1 MRKLIVLAAALL
13 AAAGALAVHVT
24 QSDARWHVLSETAIN
39 TNKLC
44 TDGLRYTWASGSTAT
59 QPPANRPVGQPRF
72 LGPVNLFV
80 QHAPANTPNDDADWF
95 NTGYAGGITF
105 TADYAPVFNP
115 DAQLWYP
122 YSHVGTVAFRH
133 PLTPTSEAVRLDT
146 QPNGDSDAATA
157 VEPVGTCTLFGK
169 LDFQVGTS
177 PNVVD
182 FAQDGKP
189 TAALLSNSTFNAAN
203 VAPSS
208 VLLGATGTEAA
219 PLSSTKTDVN
229 GDGRTDLKLQFQRS
243 QTGLVCASTEVLM
256 SAIDPKSGVRFY
268 ESNPVQTKNCTV

>member
-1 MRKLIVLAAALL
+1 MAAPAWRKDRLSWPGAQAGRKHLLVGWARSVRNRGGTLMRKLIVLAAALL

-122 YSHVGTVAFRH
+122 Y
-133 PLTPTSEAVRLDT
+133 
-146 QPNGDSDAATA
+146 
-157 VEPVGTCTLFGK
+157 
-169 LDFQVGTS
+169 
-177 PNVVD
+177 
-182 FAQDGKP
+182 
-189 TAALLSNSTFNAAN
+189 
-203 VAPSS
+203 
-208 VLLGATGTEAA
+208 
-219 PLSSTKTDVN
+219 
-229 GDGRTDLKLQFQRS
+229 
-243 QTGLVCASTEVLM
+243 
-256 SAIDPKSGVRFY
+256 
-268 ESNPVQTKNCTV
+268 

>member
-24 QSDARWHVLSETAIN
+24 QSDARWHILSETAIN

-59 QPPANRPVGQPRF
+59 QPSANRPLGQPRF

-95 NTGYAGGITF
+95 NTAYAGGITF

-115 DAQLWYP
+115 DAQVWYP

-146 QPNGDSDAATA
+146 QPNGDSNATTA
-157 VEPVGTCTLFGK
+157 VEAVGTCTLFGK
-169 LDFQVGTS
+169 LDFVPGQST
-177 PNVVD
+177 NVVD
-182 FAQDGKP
+182 FATDGKP
-189 TAALLSNSTFNAAN
+189 FAAILSSSTFNAAN
-203 VAPSS
+203 VAPGS

-243 QTGLVCASTEVLM
+243 QTGLVCTSTEVLL

-268 ESNPVQTKNCTV
+268 EANPVQTKNCTV